1 MNRIEVE
8 LPQVPLGRRCRI
20 VRLNHPG
27 AIRARLLE
35 IGLVPGAELIPLF
48 RSWAWDPT
56 AYLVAGT
63 VIALRNDDARQIV
76 IEYSEDHS

>member
-48 RSWAWDPT
+48 RSWA

-76 IEYSEDHS
+76 MEYSEDHS